1 MFCDV
6 RPNLRTQQ
14 GRTEMR
20 QREMTNAEIAIIG
33 AGPYGLSAAAHLRAR
48 GADVAIFGEP
58 MSFWEHHMP
67 AGMLLRS
74 PYCASSIDAP
84 AKMSLDDFQS
94 ATETHVSAP
103 VPLNRFVEYGRWF
116 QLQAAP
122 DVDRREVSRI
132 ERRSGGGFKLLL
144 QDGDSLV
151 SSRVV
156 VAAGIGQF
164 ALRPPE
170 FSTLPPETVSHTVDH
185 SGLTRFAGQ
194 RVAVIGAGQSA
205 LESAALLTETG
216 ASAEVIARGP
226 VRFVDRRWWL
236 HTGPVRL
243 LHNSAEIGPAVIS
256 HLVAFPNVFTR
267 FPQDLQDRLAARAI
281 RPVGATWLQ
290 ERLAGVPVTTGNRV
304 IRTEAALE
312 GGVRIELADGSAR
325 VADHVL
331 LATGYRVD
339 LARYAFLAP
348 ELLSAIERTDGYPTL
363 RAGFESSVPG
373 LHFIG
378 AAGARSFGPFLR
390 FVVGTSFVSPRLA
403 RSVAGKRMRKLVS
416 QSRAA

>member
-1 MFCDV
+1 MIA
-6 RPNLRTQQ
+6 
-14 GRTEMR
+14 
-20 QREMTNAEIAIIG
+20 AEIAIVG

-48 GADVAIFGEP
+48 GADVAIFGQP
-58 MSFWEHHMP
+58 MSFWKHHMP
-67 AGMLLRS
+67 SRMLLRS

-84 AKMSLDDFQS
+84 GKMSLDDFQA
-94 ATETHVSAP
+94 ATGSRVSAP
-103 VPLNRFVEYGRWF
+103 VPLERFVDYGLWF
-116 QLQAAP
+116 QQQAAP
-122 DVDRREVSRI
+122 DVDRREVSKI
-132 ERRSGGGFKLLL
+132 ERRPDGGFNVLLE
-144 QDGDSLV
+144 DGDGLV

-164 ALRPPE
+164 ASWPPE
-170 FSTLPPETVSHTVDH
+170 FMTLPPEKVSHTVDQ
-185 SGLTRFAGQ
+185 SSLTGFAGR

-205 LESAALLTETG
+205 LEYAALLTEAG
-216 ASAEVIARGP
+216 ASPEVIARGP
-226 VRFVDRRWWL
+226 IRFVERRWWL
-236 HTGPVRL
+236 HTGPMRL
-243 LHNSAEIGPAVIS
+243 LHNSAEIGPAGIS
-256 HLVAFPNVFTR
+256 HLVAFPNVFTQL
-267 FPQDLQDRLAARAI
+267 PQDLQNKLGARAI

-290 ERLAGVPVTTGNRV
+290 ERLAGVPMTAGTRIV
-304 IRTEAALE
+304 RTEEALE
-312 GGVRIELADGSAR
+312 GGVRLELADGSAR

-373 LHFIG
+373 LHFVG
-378 AAGARSFGPFLR
+378 TAGARSFGPFLR

-403 RSVAGKRMRKLVS
+403 RSITGKRMRKLGVRSVS